1 MIKRGIE
8 VGHIFQLGTKYSEAM
23 KLNVLSEQ
31 GKPVNLIM
39 GCYGIG
45 VSRVVAAAIEQN
57 HDERGILWPSALA
70 PFQIALVPLKYET
83 ESVKQATDKLYAE
96 LTAAGFE
103 VLLDD
108 RDKKT
113 SPGVKFADMELI
125 GIPHRIVISDRG
137 LNEGVLEYKGR
148 RDSESQNLPIGELMS
163 FITENSAAERNDA
176 HRKTLR
182 LFAAAL
188 CGGLQ
193 LSGCANQLP
202 QRSEHEERVER
213 KLLEHTLQVDVGQ
226 PDVLELPQRRVR
238 INDQKSFEVT
248 EFEVTRRYDR
258 YTPYQAWREIYEIPL
273 GAVALVAGVGAN
285 IVNVVTFG
293 SVPDNITHGWINYGL
308 AGVNP
313 FMNVESN
320 GRAEQNLA
328 SIDEKQRDK
337 RLEYSSLPW
346 AERPVMVSSGKELN
360 ELLTDRH
367 GVLRLNLL
375 DSPFA
380 EQDISRISQ
389 IHLSVSDPQDGTRA
403 DASLRVSRSLRGKL
417 LEAHALIYDDLEG
430 DDVHHWVHR
439 VKRLAELG
447 LEEEA
452 SELEQS
458 LIELTRNDPELQQQF
473 MHALLRDAGRL
484 AADPGETP

>member
-1 MIKRGIE
+1 MP
-8 VGHIFQLGTKYSEAM
+8 T
-23 KLNVLSEQ
+23 
-31 GKPVNLIM
+31 
-39 GCYGIG
+39 
-45 VSRVVAAAIEQN
+45 
-57 HDERGILWPSALA
+57 
-70 PFQIALVPLKYET
+70 
-83 ESVKQATDKLYAE
+83 
-96 LTAAGFE
+96 
-103 VLLDD
+103 
-108 RDKKT
+108 
-113 SPGVKFADMELI
+113 
-125 GIPHRIVISDRG
+125 
-137 LNEGVLEYKGR
+137 GR
-148 RDSESQNLPIGELMS
+148 P
-163 FITENSAAERNDA
+163 
-176 HRKTLR
+176 LR

-188 CGGLQ
+188 CGGLL

-346 AERPVMVSSGKELN
+346 AERPVLVSSGKELN

-458 LIELTRNDPELQQQF
+458 LIEELTRNDPELQQQF